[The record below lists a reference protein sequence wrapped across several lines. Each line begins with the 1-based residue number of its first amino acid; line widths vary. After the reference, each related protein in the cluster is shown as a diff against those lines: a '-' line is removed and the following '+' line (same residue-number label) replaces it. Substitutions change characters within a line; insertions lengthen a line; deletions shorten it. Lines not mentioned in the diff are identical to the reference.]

1 MEKKNEYPEFEIT
14 PGTMAI
20 VPYVT
25 EEGAIHTR
33 VLEKE
38 TSYYVDSPPN
48 KVIDGACKYFGAS
61 LKGRQE
67 GAFDVCKFTHKVPIA
82 IDPYSGMY
90 YFPTES
96 PLSHTCV
103 WIAHTHVKEIK
114 EAKYQQTEVTFNNGE
129 RIVVAVSYGS
139 MQNQLYRTAHFRYQ
153 LDNRINRL

>member
-1 MEKKNEYPEFEIT
+1 MNKKNKLSYFEIT

-20 VPYVT
+20 VPYVN
-25 EEGAIHTR
+25 EEGEIHTR

-67 GAFDVCKFTHKVPIA
+67 GAFDVCNFTHKVPIA

-90 YFPTES
+90 YFPTEWAMR
-96 PLSHTCV
+96 LD
-103 WIAHTHVKEIK
+103 
-114 EAKYQQTEVTFNNGE
+114 
-129 RIVVAVSYGS
+129 VS
-139 MQNQLYRTAHFRYQ
+139 MNCKTVIL
-153 LDNRINRL
+153 